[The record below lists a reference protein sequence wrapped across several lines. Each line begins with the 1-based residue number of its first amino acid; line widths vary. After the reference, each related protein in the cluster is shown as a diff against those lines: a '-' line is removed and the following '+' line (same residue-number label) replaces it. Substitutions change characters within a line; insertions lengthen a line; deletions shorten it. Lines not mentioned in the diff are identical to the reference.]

1 LLDKIGPLD
10 AKNFFIWFE
19 EVDYCRRAKDDGF
32 KVMYVPSSVARHAGG
47 ASFAQEL
54 SAQKQRWLNRSMRNY
69 FRKHGTALDVIVVT
83 LLSPVSLGLAYL
95 VQRFKIKP
103 RKYV

>member
-1 LLDKIGPLD
+1 
-10 AKNFFIWFE
+10 
-19 EVDYCRRAKDDGF
+19 
-32 KVMYVPSSVARHAGG
+32 
-47 ASFAQEL
+47 
-54 SAQKQRWLNRSMRNY
+54 MRNY

-83 LLSPVSLGLAYL
+83 LLSPVSLGLACL